1 MSSRMR
7 DNGINFVRRVVSI
20 PRNMLDEF
28 SRAMNQGMDLINGRT
43 NYHHHH
49 HNQSVHF
56 QQPSTFPFQ
65 GPSNLHPQQQ
75 LPSTGHEQWDFLNTF
90 ELQYGTAHP
99 FFYACRFT
107 DALKMAREEHKLVF
121 VYIHSQEH
129 PFTSSFCRET
139 LCSEVIVQFLDVN
152 FVCWAGI
159 SDRGEGLQMGSVL
172 GVSSF
177 PFCAVLAPAAGD
189 NLAVLQQ
196 LEGPVAPADLV
207 EILQRTIEEQGP
219 AFGSGRSR
227 QEEKRM
233 EDQRL
238 REDQDIAYIAALQID
253 QEKERL
259 QKKPSIKVEP
269 SKPRN
274 RKEISISEP
283 NNVKPATVTA
293 QTSQK
298 THTSGV
304 QKAKVTQIL
313 IRFPN
318 GERREHGFL
327 CTDKVRAIY
336 EYVDSLGLPG
346 VENYRLISTFP
357 RKVYDEDQLGLS
369 VKESGLHPKASL
381 FVELL

>member
-7 DNGINFVRRVVSI
+7 DNGINFVRRMVSI

-49 HNQSVHF
+49 HHHNQSLHF

-65 GPSNLHPQQQ
+65 APSNLHPQQQ

-90 ELQYGTAHP
+90 ERQYGTAHP

-107 DALKMAREEHKLVF
+107 DALKMAREERKLVF

-129 PFTSSFCRET
+129 PFTPSFCRET

-172 GVSSF
+172 GVLSF

-219 AFGSGRSR
+219 AFGSGLFR

-238 REDQDIAYIAALQID
+238 IEDQDIAYIAALQID

-259 QKKPSIKVEP
+259 QKKSSSEA
-269 SKPRN
+269 
-274 RKEISISEP
+274 EP
-283 NNVKPATVTA
+283 NKAKPAKFIA

-298 THTSGV
+298 AHTSGV
-304 QKAKVTQIL
+304 QKAEVTQIL

-336 EYVDSLGLPG
+336 EYVDSLGLPD
-346 VENYRLISTFP
+346 VENYRLISNFP